1 LLLLLLLLAAATR
14 SGSAATMKGVG
25 REMAAQM
32 SRDRSHADDG
42 MHPAAAQGGASHM
55 SMNPARLNSGTI
67 DIGLIEADSVAPGAS
82 MVKRVGSGEQS
93 PTLLPEPDENGL
105 VDGMHPALAATN
117 PALQQPGQSAA
128 GQKKRVQLQGIDTA
142 AVEVKKSGEELKELV
157 KLQSRRRQRRASLE
171 IQQTPEQMAAMK
183 RWRKLDTSIHLGA
196 ALATAAKTAGDERKH
211 LSKLHRKGSMR
222 TLLNK
227 NKPKLFGN
235 EQDRGPPT
243 CRDGVLHPRSVVRR
257 RWDSVLFIMLMYCAF
272 LIPYRVGFD
281 VMAADAWL
289 WFETAI
295 DVSFMVDIFVNF
307 RTGYLLD
314 EDNED
319 SRIEMRPKAISWHYL
334 KGWFVIDLVSAFPSQ
349 LVQLAKEE
357 EETANTY
364 NKLPRL
370 MRIPRLVRMIRLM
383 KLMRLVRLFRPEQ
396 QGMISKLIESSGL
409 PPAAMRAL
417 RLVFLTIFLSHTLAC
432 GWFFMALMASADEFS
447 WWDVY
452 CGKAD
457 HEENLELMQDDGV
470 YDMSIAEREALG
482 IYDPEL
488 CRGSTGTRYVVSL
501 YWAVTTL
508 TTMGYGDITPKVMAE
523 YIYTIIVMLMGVS
536 FYAYIASNVSIVL
549 ANMDEAGS
557 EYRDNMEKLGE
568 FMTRKRMTLPLRRR
582 LRKYFHVYWKSR
594 GRIGVYNDVDIV
606 NLITLPALRND
617 VTTGAYLP
625 APRIPREHTLFFV
638 LFCFVL
644 KCKNCC
650 NSFSTAS

>member
-1 LLLLLLLLAAATR
+1 
-14 SGSAATMKGVG
+14 MKGVG
-25 REMAAQM
+25 REMASQIKRGQNHA
-32 SRDRSHADDG
+32 SSTRLAADPARPAGELDVDRLAI
-42 MHPAAAQGGASHM
+42 
-55 SMNPARLNSGTI
+55 NPQRLNSGTI

-82 MVKRVGSGEQS
+82 MVHGVDSASTPSAPSAPPAAG
-93 PTLLPEPDENGL
+93 PDGL
-105 VDGMHPALAATN
+105 VEGMHPAVAASASRPQ
-117 PALQQPGQSAA
+117 PAGTAAVGQRPA
-128 GQKKRVQLQGIDTA
+128 QLQGNP
-142 AVEVKKSGEELKELV
+142 KSSADLKDLV
-157 KLQSRRRQRRASLE
+157 RLQSKRRQRRASLE
-171 IQQTPEQMAAMK
+171 IQQTPEQRAAMK
-183 RWRKLDTSIHLGA
+183 NWRKLDTSIQLGSTLA
-196 ALATAAKTAGDERKH
+196 AAAKAAGDERKH
-211 LSKLHRKGSMR
+211 LAKLHRQGSMR

-227 NKPKLFGN
+227 TRPKLFGN
-235 EQDRGPPT
+235 DVNKSPT
-243 CRDGVLHPRSVVRR
+243 CRHGVLHPRSAVRR
-257 RWDSVLFIMLMYCAF
+257 RWDFLLFVMLLYCAF

-281 VMAADAWL
+281 ILAEGTWL

-295 DVSFMVDIFVNF
+295 DITFMIDVFVNF
-307 RTGYLLD
+307 RSGYLLD

-319 SRIEMRPKAISWHYL
+319 SRVEMRPKAITWHYV

-349 LVQLAKEE
+349 LVQLAKDEE
-357 EETANTY
+357 HHSNNAY

-370 MRIPRLVRMIRLM
+370 MRIPRLVRVLRLM

-396 QGMISKLIESSGL
+396 QGVISKLIENSGL

-432 GWFFMALMASADEFS
+432 GWFFCHVMAPTGKFS

-457 HEENLELMQDDGV
+457 HEDTLELLQDDV
-470 YDMSIAEREALG
+470 YDMNIADREALG

-488 CRGSTGTRYVVSL
+488 CRGGTSTRYVVSL

-508 TTMGYGDITPKVMAE
+508 TTMGYGDITPKVMLE
-523 YIYTIIVMLMGVS
+523 YIYTIVVMLMGVS

-617 VTTGAYLP
+617 VTT
-625 APRIPREHTLFFV
+625 ELFRYFMFKRFV
-638 LFCFVL
+638 YIL
-644 KCKNCC
+644 N
-650 NSFSTAS
+650 

>member
-1 LLLLLLLLAAATR
+1 
-14 SGSAATMKGVG
+14 MKGVG

-32 SRDRSHADDG
+32 ARQESAAHDREG
-42 MHPAAAQGGASHM
+42 EEPARGREISI
-55 SMNPARLNSGTI
+55 NPARLNSQTI
-67 DIGLIEADSVAPGAS
+67 DVDLIKADSAPPGAAMLANLENQEKPVS
-82 MVKRVGSGEQS
+82 VPG
-93 PTLLPEPDENGL
+93 TAEPDADADGL
-105 VDGMHPALAATN
+105 VDGMHPSLAAMN
-117 PALQQPGQSAA
+117 PALRESPAPGKNTPGDQLQPAGRPADGAQPGTADAA
-128 GQKKRVQLQGIDTA
+128 QADLTN
-142 AVEVKKSGEELKELV
+142 LV

-171 IQQTPEQMAAMK
+171 IQQTPEQQAAMK
-183 RWRKLDTSIHLGA
+183 RWRKLDTSIQLGA
-196 ALATAAKTAGDERKH
+196 ALASAVKTAGDERQH
-211 LSKLHRKGSMR
+211 LKKLHRKRPMR

-227 NKPKLFGN
+227 SKPKLFGN
-235 EQDRGPPT
+235 ESHVQGPPT
-243 CRDGVLHPRSVVRR
+243 CEKCVLHPRAALRR
-257 RWDSVLFIMLMYCAF
+257 RWDFVLFVMLAYCAF
-272 LIPYRVGFD
+272 LIPFRVGFD
-281 VMAADAWL
+281 EMADGGWL
-289 WFETAI
+289 WLETAI
-295 DVSFMVDIFVNF
+295 DVAFMVDILTNF

-319 SRIEMRPKAISWHYL
+319 SRIELRPSAIAKHYL
-334 KGWFVIDLVSAFPSQ
+334 TGWFLIDLVSAFPSQ
-349 LVQLAKEE
+349 LVQLAKDQEQQ
-357 EETANTY
+357 TNNAV

-370 MRIPRLVRMIRLM
+370 MRIPRLIRMIRLM

-417 RLVFLTIFLSHTLAC
+417 RLVCLTVFLSHTLAC
-432 GWFFMALMASADEFS
+432 GWFFCHVMAGEDEFS

-457 HEENLELMQDDGV
+457 HEEDLKLVNPLVYEMNL
-470 YDMSIAEREALG
+470 AEREANDVF
-482 IYDPEL
+482 DPGQ
-488 CRGSTGTRYVVSL
+488 CCGGTQMRYVVSL

-523 YIYTIIVMLMGVS
+523 YIYTIVVMLMGVS

-606 NLITLPALRND
+606 NLITLPAVRKL
-617 VTTGAYLP
+617 
-625 APRIPREHTLFFV
+625 
-638 LFCFVL
+638 
-644 KCKNCC
+644 
-650 NSFSTAS
+650 

>member
-1 LLLLLLLLAAATR
+1 
-14 SGSAATMKGVG
+14 MKGVG
-25 REMAAQM
+25 REMASQM
-32 SRDRSHADDG
+32 SRERRPSQSRLG
-42 MHPAAAQGGASHM
+42 MPTHDEHNTSTI
-55 SMNPARLNSGTI
+55 NPQRLTSGTI

-82 MVKRVGSGEQS
+82 MVKSIDGSPS
-93 PTLLPEPDENGL
+93 PTLPPPDADGL
-105 VDGMHPALAATN
+105 IGGMAPALAAMN
-117 PALQQPGQSAA
+117 PASQHGTGGTDSA
-128 GQKKRVQLQGIDTA
+128 KLQGVQHA
-142 AVEVKKSGEELKELV
+142 GPPRAKKSGQDLKDLV
-157 KLQSRRRQRRASLE
+157 KLQSKRRQRRASLE

-183 RWRKLDTSIHLGA
+183 RWRKLDTSIQLGS
-196 ALATAAKTAGDERKH
+196 ALASAAKTAGDERKH
-211 LSKLHRKGSMR
+211 LSRLHRQGSMR

-227 NKPKLFGN
+227 NKPKLFAN
-235 EQDRGPPT
+235 ENGGPPT
-243 CRDGVLHPRSVVRR
+243 CRDGVIHPRSTLRR
-257 RWDSVLFIMLMYCAF
+257 RWDFLLFAMLLYCAF

-281 VMAADAWL
+281 VMAENAWL

-295 DVSFMVDIFVNF
+295 DVTFVIDVFINF
-307 RTGYLLD
+307 RTGFFLD

-319 SRIEMRPKAISWHYL
+319 SRIEMRPKAIACHYA
-334 KGWFVIDLVSAFPSQ
+334 KGWFLIDLVSAFPSQ
-349 LVQLAKEE
+349 LLQLAKDEQ
-357 EETANTY
+357 AQAGAY

-396 QGMISKLIESSGL
+396 QGVISRLIETSGL

-417 RLVFLTIFLSHTLAC
+417 RLVFLTVFLSHTLAC
-432 GWFFMALMASADEFS
+432 GWYFCHVMAPDNEFS

-457 HEENLELMQDDGV
+457 HEDTLELTTAADGV
-470 YDMSIAEREALG
+470 YDMNIAEREAIG
-482 IYDPEL
+482 IYDPKL
-488 CRGSTGTRYVVSL
+488 CRGTTATRYVVSL

-508 TTMGYGDITPKVMAE
+508 TTMGYGDITPKVMVE
-523 YIYTIIVMLMGVS
+523 YIYTIVVMLMGVS

-617 VTTGAYLP
+617 VTT
-625 APRIPREHTLFFV
+625 ELFR
-638 LFCFVL
+638 
-644 KCKNCC
+644 
-650 NSFSTAS
+650 